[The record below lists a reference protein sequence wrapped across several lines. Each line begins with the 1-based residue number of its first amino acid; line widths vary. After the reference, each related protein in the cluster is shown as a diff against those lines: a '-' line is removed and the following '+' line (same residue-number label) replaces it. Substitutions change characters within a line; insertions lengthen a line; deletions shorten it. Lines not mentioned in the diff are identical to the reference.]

1 MLRLG
6 ENRSRQSR
14 TAKIADMCRLIEF
27 ILSTRSADFTKHTK
41 LHLVDEKLRTWTSR
55 PGSWSQ
61 CLNSAWCLHGHPYI
75 NWVTNK
81 ELKNMEKDF
90 VVILCLSA
98 SKVLSL
104 VFLWGDF
111 NAMTKFLH
119 SRLESIWVNAIH
131 MPRYFE
137 HWCLQD
143 LNPIKFRNILKWLA
157 HRGYSGGW
165 SRKHVI
171 CTRSRRRWRGW
182 AASHPMS
189 SIIFHYVASIVFATE
204 FNRSKPFIKPKDFRI
219 SNNDFNLISF
229 WFSLDDPSVRIH
241 CDVGV

>member
-1 MLRLG
+1 MALLYMPWPGVLRLG

-14 TAKIADMCRLIEF
+14 TAKLQTCADYLNLFWVLDLETLQSVQSCTLWMKSLGLGRVVQG
-27 ILSTRSADFTKHTK
+27 R
-41 LHLVDEKLRTWTSR
+41 
-55 PGSWSQ
+55 G
-61 CLNSAWCLHGHPYI
+61 LNSAWCLHGHPYI

-104 VFLWGDF
+104 VFLWGGFQCDDQI
-111 NAMTKFLH
+111 LH
-119 SRLESIWVNAIH
+119 SRLEFIWVNAIH

-143 LNPIKFRNILKWLA
+143 LNPIKFRNISKLLA
-157 HRGYSGGW
+157 HRGCSGGW

-182 AASHPMS
+182 AASHLMS
-189 SIIFHYVASIVFATE
+189 SIIFHYVASIA
-204 FNRSKPFIKPKDFRI
+204 D
-219 SNNDFNLISF
+219 SF
-229 WFSLDDPSVRIH
+229 CNWVQQN
-241 CDVGV
+241 